1 MDSKAH
7 IYNKRIERVRTQLQT
22 CGVEG
27 ALFFDLSNIRYLTGF
42 TGSEGVLFLGRDRL
56 ALLVDGRYTTQAGR
70 ESPHAGIVPV
80 TDKMEGISNLLA
92 AERAGPVGF
101 ESSILT
107 YDGYTILHNRLPAV
121 ELLPLSS
128 QLSELRAVK
137 DEEEVRLIKAA
148 AGIAARALRKTL
160 EGLAPGIRERE
171 IAALLESAMLQEGSE
186 KPSFETIVASGE
198 NAALPHAHPGDR
210 TLRSG
215 DFVVIDY
222 GAVYGGY
229 HSDETCT
236 IALGA
241 LSSEQEKVY
250 TIVKSAHD
258 RALEAVRPGALAR
271 EIDGIARRYIDDAGY
286 GSCFSHGTGHGV
298 GLAVHEAP
306 VLSPRSR
313 SVLEEGMIIT
323 VEPGVYIPGSWGI
336 RIEDMILVTADGFRM
351 LTEMPKHLVIL

>member
-1 MDSKAH
+1 MGKAPVP
-7 IYNKRIERVRTQLQT
+7 YTRIEKLRAQLHSFGAE
-22 CGVEG
+22 GV
-27 ALFFDLSNIRYLTGF
+27 LFFDLSNIRYLTGF
-42 TGSEGVLFLGRDRL
+42 TGSEGALFLGRDRL
-56 ALLVDGRYTTQAGR
+56 VLLVDGRYTTQAGR
-70 ESPHAGIVPV
+70 ESPHADIVPV
-80 TDKMEGISNLLA
+80 TDKLEGITDLLI
-92 AERAGPVGF
+92 AEGVGSVAF

-107 YDGYTILHNRLPAV
+107 YDGYTILHNRLPSV

-137 DEEEVRLIKAA
+137 DEEEVGLITAA

-160 EGLAPGIRERE
+160 EGLAPGVRERE
-171 IAALLESAMLQEGSE
+171 IAASLEAAMLREGSE
-186 KPSFETIVASGE
+186 RPSFETIVASGE

-210 TLRSG
+210 ALRSG

-222 GAVYGGY
+222 GAVYRGY

-250 TIVKSAHD
+250 TIVKSAHE

-336 RIEDMILVTADGFRM
+336 RIEDMILVTADGCRI